1 VDLATLLEFLS
12 SGGVLVGS
20 LIVIWLLVT
29 ERLVPKSRIADAQK
43 ERDEA
48 QKKLADALA
57 RLEGMA
63 RQLEDVHRD
72 LAELIRKR

>member
-1 VDLATLLEFLS
+1 MDLTTLLEFLS

-43 ERDEA
+43 ERDAA
-48 QKKLADALA
+48 QKGLTDALA
-57 RLEGMA
+57 RLDAMT
-63 RQLEDVHRD
+63 RQLDEVHRD

>member
-1 VDLATLLEFLS
+1 MDLATLLEFLS

-48 QKKLADALA
+48 QKRLAEALTRLDA
-57 RLEGMA
+57 MA
-63 RQLEDVHRD
+63 RHLEDVHRD
-72 LAELIRKR
+72 MGEIIRRR